1 MESAPV
7 RGITVLVRAAGA
19 LDAWTSAVR
28 PSLGP
33 MRDLVVVGGA
43 AVGRRGS
50 ANYVGGCWRSLHIR
64 CHKCAVGYMA
74 CNVSA
79 HHKAVHQ
86 QHHRQPSTWQSDHN
100 RLLGSGGSA
109 AASVM
114 SSEAQN
120 AHGVRGTVGA
130 VQ

>member
-1 MESAPV
+1 MQEENV
-7 RGITVLVRAAGA
+7 
-19 LDAWTSAVR
+19 VR

-50 ANYVGGCWRSLHIR
+50 ANCVGGGCWRSLHIR
-64 CHKCAVGYMA
+64 CRKCAVGYA
-74 CNVSA
+74 ARNASA
-79 HHKAVHQ
+79 HHKAVHWQ
-86 QHHRQPSTWQSDHN
+86 QRHYRQPSTWQSDHN

-120 AHGVRGTVGA
+120 AHGARGTVGV